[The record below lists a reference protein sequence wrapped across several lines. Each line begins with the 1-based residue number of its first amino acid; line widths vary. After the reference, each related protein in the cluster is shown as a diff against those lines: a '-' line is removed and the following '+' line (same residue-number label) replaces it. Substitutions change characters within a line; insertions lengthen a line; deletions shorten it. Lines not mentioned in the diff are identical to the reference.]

1 MRVGCMEMQLRWLR
15 VLVWPPKVEWLA
27 LRSMLPQASQGTTHL
42 QRILEV
48 VLRAL
53 KRLDRRCAGRQ
64 RSRRLGLRLLLVTG
78 SEECS
83 LCLVARRTYKRGHP
97 VHLLL
102 LEGSR
107 DHYSPSREEAASCKM
122 KVKCLCSLVPM
133 RSSWQQLAA
142 MEQRAPLLYGSP
154 DRHPNAESS
163 SIPHDA
169 IQAEVVR
176 QLDGLKQQL
185 RAEQERAG
193 RAEAELLR
201 IRSQQAGEGEA
212 TALQQVGTKEV
223 GFSGIGDSGFGSHPA
238 ASTGVGF
245 APSSSSRPP
254 PPPPEPQGLA
264 GLFSGLLGSGARSS
278 SPAPQRPKAE
288 PRGTLPAGA
297 ASAAGPTDREI
308 LIAGMHQLQRS
319 PRDLAPSA
327 MAAVLPPI
335 LKL

>member
-1 MRVGCMEMQLRWLR
+1 M
-15 VLVWPPKVEWLA
+15 
-27 LRSMLPQASQGTTHL
+27 
-42 QRILEV
+42 
-48 VLRAL
+48 
-53 KRLDRRCAGRQ
+53 
-64 RSRRLGLRLLLVTG
+64 
-78 SEECS
+78 
-83 LCLVARRTYKRGHP
+83 
-97 VHLLL
+97 
-102 LEGSR
+102 
-107 DHYSPSREEAASCKM
+107 
-122 KVKCLCSLVPM
+122 
-133 RSSWQQLAA
+133 
-142 MEQRAPLLYGSP
+142 LYGSP

-223 GFSGIGDSGFGSHPA
+223 GFSGIGDGGFGSHPA